1 MIKHI
6 DNKPSLMAAMVL
18 AGILLCMMPSGA
30 ALTLN
35 IFGNANM
42 DDTIDENDIAYVQ
55 GIIKGTNS
63 ATKLADANY
72 DGKIDLGDI
81 TQIEQII
88 AGSEESITI
97 VDDSAEQKNVTV
109 VHPVNSIAVL
119 ITYGAEALR
128 SLKAEDKVIC
138 VSDPITEEYSL
149 FFPEFSKLSTIG
161 GMFSPDLEKLVAQ
174 NPDLVVAY
182 AESPKPEDFDSK
194 LPSSIN
200 VVHLDFTQANLMC
213 DDFKKLG
220 YILDRTAEGEEI
232 TRFYEDFNAKI
243 IEKVGNLSDDERPRV
258 YIESITPSTKS
269 YSAIGKDSGPD
280 SACNMAGGINIAEHD
295 GYKTVDP
302 EWVASQDPDII
313 IAVLFTSLGCG
324 YDHDNST
331 SIESVRNE
339 IMSRPE
345 LAEVKAVKDGKVYC
359 ISTQVVAKPRY
370 FVGVGYL
377 AKWFHPDLFD
387 DLDPEEINADY
398 LERFQGMPYRG
409 VYVYPP
415 LEEN

>member
-6 DNKPSLMAAMVL
+6 DKKPSLMAAMVL

-42 DDTIDENDIAYVQ
+42 DDTIDENDIVYVQ

-63 ATKLADANY
+63 ATNLADANY

-97 VDDSAEQKNVTV
+97 VDDSAEHKNVTV

-119 ITYGAEALR
+119 STYGAEALR

-149 FFPEFSKLSTIG
+149 FFPEFSMLSTIG

-200 VVHLDFTQANLMC
+200 PTSRRWLCFVKH
-213 DDFKKLG
+213 
-220 YILDRTAEGEEI
+220 
-232 TRFYEDFNAKI
+232 FY
-243 IEKVGNLSDDERPRV
+243 
-258 YIESITPSTKS
+258 
-269 YSAIGKDSGPD
+269 
-280 SACNMAGGINIAEHD
+280 
-295 GYKTVDP
+295 VDM
-302 EWVASQDPDII
+302 I
-313 IAVLFTSLGCG
+313 
-324 YDHDNST
+324 Y
-331 SIESVRNE
+331 
-339 IMSRPE
+339 
-345 LAEVKAVKDGKVYC
+345 
-359 ISTQVVAKPRY
+359 
-370 FVGVGYL
+370 
-377 AKWFHPDLFD
+377 
-387 DLDPEEINADY
+387 
-398 LERFQGMPYRG
+398 
-409 VYVYPP
+409 
-415 LEEN
+415 